1 MSMQDK
7 IKHTAEVLEGK
18 AKEAVGKVTGNEQ
31 LRVEGK
37 LEQGKGNLKRAGDK
51 VKDAGKNVFE
61 E

>member
-1 MSMQDK
+1 MSMQKK

-18 AKEAVGKVTGNEQ
+18 AKEAIGKMTGDEQ
-31 LRVEGK
+31 LQVEGK

-61 E
+61 K